1 MRNWPDS
8 GFDMRGVDPSPDE
21 LNALID
27 AASEVEEEDWAAA
40 QAAAG
45 DDADAARWAANLS
58 DAEFAALEAEYLAD
72 ADLPPDVPFLEA
84 LAAYEADQVLPGP
97 QLAGADVAGTVDLA
111 NDMAAVDAMLS
122 QLTDREHQRQQE
134 DQAERGHRRGSTEV
148 RLANAMR
155 RAGAGT
161 YVYGGTPA
169 VGLANDPDID
179 ALFSTGPSLNAAE
192 VADRMR
198 YELRGG
204 AKPQGR
210 GRFTPPVAALARQ
223 IGLR

>member
-1 MRNWPDS
+1 MDLPLDAT
-8 GFDMRGVDPSPDE
+8 PDE
-21 LNALID
+21 IVALLD
-27 AASEVEEEDWAAA
+27 VLAEYDEGGPD
-40 QAAAG
+40 QAADTWAG
-45 DDADAARWAANLS
+45 QVDAMS
-58 DAEFAALEAEYLAD
+58 DAEFAEM
-72 ADLPPDVPFLEA
+72 
-84 LAAYEADQVLPGP
+84 LAAYEADQALPGP

-111 NDMAAVDAMLS
+111 GDMAAVDAMLS

-179 ALFSTGPSLNAAE
+179 ALMSTGPSLNAAE
-192 VADRMR
+192 VADQMR
-198 YELRGG
+198 YQLTGG

-210 GRFTPPVAALARQ
+210 GRFTPPVKGLAAR
-223 IGLR
+223 IGLK